1 MNIVIR
7 LGVFHLLML
16 FLGGIGTI
24 MGGSGSTETMETIYA
39 QNSVIHMLDGKAYA
53 RALRCHFLIESSLQ
67 QIILKKMIYKEDS
80 ITQNLLIELQQ
91 FYNDLIEGTVDYFD
105 DDKHENENGESYF
118 SNRGIQTLPF

>member
-1 MNIVIR
+1 MNIVVH

-24 MGGSGSTETMETIYA
+24 MGGSGLAETMETIYA
-39 QNSVIHMLDGKAYA
+39 QNSVVHMLDGKAYA

-67 QIILKKMIYKEDS
+67 QIILKKMIYKEDL

-105 DDKHENENGESYF
+105 NDRHENEKWRKLF
-118 SNRGIQTLPF
+118 